1 MRAVTVN
8 KADGPDAITVED
20 RSVRQ
25 PRPGEVR
32 LRVAAAA
39 VNPVDVFM
47 WRRAVEP
54 PFTPGMDAAGTVESV
69 GHAGGRL
76 TVGEPVMAVVP
87 PWQPEGGAQAELV
100 VVRAASVSPVPRGA
114 SVPEAA
120 TLPMN
125 GLTALEGLRML
136 DLAPGS
142 ALAVTGGAGLLASYV
157 IGLARQRGIRVIADA
172 GPGDEA
178 LVAGFGAD
186 QIVPRGHGFT
196 DAVRELLPGGV
207 ERRLRHRRP
216 HPRGATGHPRRR
228 RDRGRTRLGRWRAT
242 RPRHHRRGGQRGQ
255 RHAQHRLAAGSGRP
269 GRSGPYPAA
278 RGRPLPARTRR
289 RGLPPDGSRRHPR
302 PRSHHILTLGE
313 ISYVRARLASDRRS
327 NMRPGADQ
335 TDIRKTSDH

>member
-20 RSVRQ
+20 RSVRP

-39 VNPVDVFM
+39 VNPIDVFM

-76 TVGEPVMAVVP
+76 AVGEPVMAVVS
-87 PWQPEGGAQAELV
+87 PWLPEGGAQAELV
-100 VVRAASVSPVPRGA
+100 VVRAASVVPMPRGVSA
-114 SVPEAA
+114 AQAA

-136 DLAPGS
+136 DLAAGS

-172 GPGDEA
+172 GPEDEA

-186 QIVPRGHGFT
+186 DVLPRGDGFA
-196 DAVRELLPGGV
+196 DAVRRLLPGGV
-207 ERRLRHRRP
+207 DAVFDTTAVLTRAVLPAIRDGGAIAVVRGWDGGVPPARGITVHPVSIGNAMHNTDWLQDLADEVTAGHIRLRVADLYPPERVLEAYRRMEA
-216 HPRGATGHPRRR
+216 GGL
-228 RDRGRTRLGRWRAT
+228 RGRVVITF
-242 RPRHHRRGGQRGQ
+242 
-255 RHAQHRLAAGSGRP
+255 
-269 GRSGPYPAA
+269 
-278 RGRPLPARTRR
+278 
-289 RGLPPDGSRRHPR
+289 
-302 PRSHHILTLGE
+302 
-313 ISYVRARLASDRRS
+313 
-327 NMRPGADQ
+327 
-335 TDIRKTSDH
+335 

>member
-20 RSVRQ
+20 RSVRE

-76 TVGEPVMAVVP
+76 TVGERVMAVVS
-87 PWQPEGGAQAELV
+87 PWLPEGGAQAELA
-100 VVRAASVSPVPRGA
+100 VVRAASVIPVPRGA
-114 SVPEAA
+114 SAPEAA

-136 DLAPGS
+136 GLATGS
-142 ALAVTGGAGLLASYV
+142 TLAVTGGAGLLASYV
-157 IGLARQRGIRVIADA
+157 ISLARQRGIRVIADA
-172 GPGDEA
+172 GPRDEA
-178 LVAGFGAD
+178 LVSGFGAD
-186 QIVPRGHGFT
+186 HVLPRGDGFA

-207 ERRLRHRRP
+207 DAVFDTAALTRAVVPVIRDGGAIAVVRGWDGGAAPGRGITVQAVSIGNAMHNTAWLQHLADQVTAGHIQLRVAGLYPPERAVEAYHLMEA
-216 HPRGATGHPRRR
+216 GGL
-228 RDRGRTRLGRWRAT
+228 RGRAVITF
-242 RPRHHRRGGQRGQ
+242 
-255 RHAQHRLAAGSGRP
+255 
-269 GRSGPYPAA
+269 
-278 RGRPLPARTRR
+278 
-289 RGLPPDGSRRHPR
+289 
-302 PRSHHILTLGE
+302 
-313 ISYVRARLASDRRS
+313 
-327 NMRPGADQ
+327 
-335 TDIRKTSDH
+335 

>member
-8 KADGPDAITVED
+8 KADGPDAITVEE
-20 RSVRQ
+20 RRARE

-76 TVGEPVMAVVP
+76 TVGEPVMAVVS
-87 PWQPEGGAQAELV
+87 PWLPEGGAQAELV
-100 VVRAASVSPVPRGA
+100 VVRAASVSPVPPGA
-114 SVPEAA
+114 SAPEAA

-136 DLAPGS
+136 DLASGS

-178 LVAGFGAD
+178 LVSGFGAD
-186 QIVPRGHGFT
+186 HVLPRGDGFA
-196 DAVRELLPGGV
+196 DAVRGLLPGGV
-207 ERRLRHRRP
+207 DAVFDTATLTRAVLPAIRDGGAAPGRGITVQAVSIGNAMHNTAWLQHLADQVTAGHIHLRVAGLYPPERAVEAYHLMEA
-216 HPRGATGHPRRR
+216 GGL
-228 RDRGRTRLGRWRAT
+228 RGRAVITF
-242 RPRHHRRGGQRGQ
+242 
-255 RHAQHRLAAGSGRP
+255 
-269 GRSGPYPAA
+269 
-278 RGRPLPARTRR
+278 
-289 RGLPPDGSRRHPR
+289 
-302 PRSHHILTLGE
+302 
-313 ISYVRARLASDRRS
+313 
-327 NMRPGADQ
+327 
-335 TDIRKTSDH
+335 